1 MATLSASNIQPVL
14 EFKAMKTQRE
24 QLIHTW
30 IASVL
35 NSEQSEINF
44 LAGDAS
50 FRRYAR
56 IKLNNKT
63 FILMD
68 APPDKEDCAP
78 FVAIDEFFDQNGVR
92 VPHIIAKDLEN
103 GFLLLEDFGDVVL
116 SSLLNDQ
123 NVDQHYA
130 QSFKQLIQL
139 QQIDGKFRLPEYSYE
154 KLISEMELLT
164 DWLLPALKIQ
174 PSQDESA
181 LIKRTFA
188 ILANA
193 AVAQPQVIVH
203 RDFHSRNLM
212 QLEHESEQGVIDF
225 QDAVIGADTYDL
237 ISITRDAYVQW
248 NPERVYQWF
257 KTFYDM
263 LPDSAKQARDFEQFK
278 RDADLMAIQR
288 HVKILGIFVRLFERD
303 GKSGYLKDLPRVM
316 WYLLEE
322 SKPYTELAPFIQF
335 MQQRVLTAFE
345 AKYGRYEVEA

>member
-1 MATLSASNIQPVL
+1 MN
-14 EFKAMKTQRE
+14 TQRE
-24 QLIHTW
+24 QLIQTW
-30 IASVL
+30 ITSVL
-35 NSEQSEINF
+35 GSDQFETHF

-63 FILMD
+63 FMLMD
-68 APPDKEDCAP
+68 APPEKEDCGP
-78 FVAIDEFFDQNGVR
+78 FVTIDEFFDAHGVR
-92 VPHIIAKDLEN
+92 VPHIIAKDLQQ
-103 GFLLLEDFGDVVL
+103 GFLLLEDFGDVLL
-116 SSLLNDQ
+116 STLLNEQ
-123 NVDQHYA
+123 TVDDYYA

-139 QQIDGKFRLPEYSYE
+139 QSIVGEGHFPDYSYE

-164 DWLLPALKIQ
+164 DWMLPSLQIQ
-174 PSQDESA
+174 PTAEESA

-193 AVAQPQVIVH
+193 ALAQPQVIVH

-212 QLEHESEQGVIDF
+212 KIAGETELGVIDF

-248 NPERVYQWF
+248 NADRVYRWF
-257 KTFYDM
+257 KTFYDL
-263 LPDSAKQARDFEQFK
+263 LPESAKQERDFEQFK
-278 RDADLMAIQR
+278 KDADLMAIQR
-288 HVKILGIFVRLFERD
+288 HIKILGIFVRLFERD

-322 SKPYTELAPFIQF
+322 SQPHAELQPF
-335 MQQRVLTAFE
+335 MQFIREKVMPAFE
-345 AKYGRYEVEA
+345 AKYGRYEVAA

>member
-1 MATLSASNIQPVL
+1 MN
-14 EFKAMKTQRE
+14 TQRE
-24 QLIHTW
+24 QLIQTW
-30 IASVL
+30 ISSVL
-35 NSEQSEINF
+35 DSDQFEINF

-63 FILMD
+63 FMLMD
-68 APPDKEDCAP
+68 APPEKEDCGP
-78 FVAIDEFFDQNGVR
+78 FVSIDEFFDAHGVR
-92 VPHIIAKDLEN
+92 VPHIVAKDLDQ
-103 GFLLLEDFGDVVL
+103 GFLLLEDFGDVLL
-116 SSLLNDQ
+116 STLLNDQ
-123 NVDQHYA
+123 TVDAHYA

-139 QQIDGKFRLPEYSYE
+139 QSIDGTAHFPAYTYE

-164 DWLLPALKIQ
+164 DWLLPSLQVQ
-174 PSQDESA
+174 PTEEESA

-193 AVAQPQVIVH
+193 ALAQPQVIVH

-212 QLEHESEQGVIDF
+212 VLDGEQDQGVIDF

-248 NPERVYQWF
+248 NADRVYAWF
-257 KTFYDM
+257 KTFYDL
-263 LPDSAKQARDFEQFK
+263 LPASAKDGRSFEQFK
-278 RDADLMAIQR
+278 QDADLMAIQR
-288 HVKILGIFVRLFERD
+288 HIKILGIFVRLFERD

-322 SKPYTELAPFIQF
+322 SKPYAELKPFMQFIQAK
-335 MQQRVLTAFE
+335 VLLKFE
-345 AKYGRYEVEA
+345 AKYGTYEVVA

>member
-1 MATLSASNIQPVL
+1 MN
-14 EFKAMKTQRE
+14 TQRE
-24 QLIHTW
+24 QLIQTW
-30 IASVL
+30 ITSVL
-35 NSEQSEINF
+35 QSENCEIKF

-56 IKLNNKT
+56 ITLNNKT
-63 FILMD
+63 FMLMD
-68 APPDKEDCAP
+68 APPDQEDCVP
-78 FVAIDEFFDQNGVR
+78 FVTIDEFFDQHGVR
-92 VPHIIAKDLEN
+92 VPHILAKDLEH

-116 SSLLNDQ
+116 STLLNDQ
-123 NVDQHYA
+123 TVDAHYA

-139 QQIDGKFRLPEYSYE
+139 QSIDGTGELPEYSYE

-164 DWLLPALKIQ
+164 DWLLPSLKIQ
-174 PSQDESA
+174 PTQDEIA
-181 LIKRTFA
+181 LIKRSFA

-212 QLEHESEQGVIDF
+212 QIEGETEQGVIDF

-248 NPERVYQWF
+248 NADRVYGWF
-257 KTFYDM
+257 KTFYDL
-263 LPDSAKQARDFEQFK
+263 LPDSSKQDRHFEQFK
-278 RDADLMAIQR
+278 QDADMMAIQR
-288 HVKILGIFVRLFERD
+288 HIKILGIFVRLFERD

-322 SKPYTELAPFIQF
+322 SKPYPELAPFIQF
-335 MQQRVLTAFE
+335 MQTRVLPKFE
-345 AKYGRYEVEA
+345 EKFGKYEVVA